1 MMWPP
6 SVLQVKVKK
15 ESRNIS
21 LWFPLFVIWPFLA
34 LAALALAPIVVTL
47 AVLFWWTGWG
57 KPMLYSFPLFYSMF
71 CALRG
76 LRVDVQQPNQHVY
89 ISIN

>member
-1 MMWPP
+1 MILPP
-6 SVLQVKVKK
+6 SFLRVKVQQ

-34 LAALALAPIVVTL
+34 LAALALAPVVVTL
-47 AVLFWWTGWG
+47 GIVFWWTGWG
-57 KPMLYSFPLFYSMF
+57 KPMLYSLPLFFSMF

-76 LRVDVQQPNQHVY
+76 LEVDVQQPNQHIY
-89 ISIN
+89 ISID

>member
-1 MMWPP
+1 MWPP
-6 SVLQVKVKK
+6 SVLRVKVKG
-15 ESRNIS
+15 ESRNVG

-47 AVLFWWTGWG
+47 AIVFWWTRWS
-57 KPMLYSFPLFYSMF
+57 KPMLHSIPYFYSVF

-76 LRVDVQQPNQHVY
+76 LRVDVQQPNKHVH